1 MIEKELCKNLTVK
14 TIIDNRLS
22 QLTAT
27 AYNIPIVGG
36 YYFQILKTVFDYE
49 NPDML
54 NSLKT
59 LKVYVGY
66 LKDYLFNELYIPID
80 YQSEIYYNL
89 VYIGAGY
96 KTDKVLDTV
105 SDKLDVQG
113 YSLDFVSNYMN
124 IVTTSFI
131 WYTSSPVTQFNG
143 WIESIDKCI
152 KLLEDVNG

>member
-54 NSLKT
+54 NNLKT

-80 YQSEIYYNL
+80 YQSEVYYNL
-89 VYIGAGY
+89 VYNIVQMYIVDNYISLFFNIIFAIWS
-96 KTDKVLDTV
+96 V
-105 SDKLDVQG
+105 SDSRILFT
-113 YSLDFVSNYMN
+113 SSFVL
-124 IVTTSFI
+124 
-131 WYTSSPVTQFNG
+131 YTSVAILYKGS
-143 WIESIDKCI
+143 
-152 KLLEDVNG
+152 VNG